1 MGIENAIEMFDMK
14 VGHVGINADGPEQ
27 AAAWA
32 EDFLRLLGFPVK
44 DGEKSVW
51 SGKLENSMVLSGENS
66 AAVPFKSE
74 AIKSMPDSPSAAPL
88 IQSSFRVISAACI
101 TNLLY

>member
-32 EDFLRLLGFPVK
+32 EDFLRLL
-44 DGEKSVW
+44 
-51 SGKLENSMVLSGENS
+51 
-66 AAVPFKSE
+66 
-74 AIKSMPDSPSAAPL
+74 
-88 IQSSFRVISAACI
+88 
-101 TNLLY
+101 